1 MPKKLA
7 ILFAYFL
14 IYVVWGATYYFI
26 GVALHGFP
34 TFLLG
39 ALRFSTA
46 GLILLVICACRGE
59 RVFIPRLV
67 GRSAVSGIILL
78 FIDMA
83 VVMLAQRYV
92 SSSLVAVVASSTA
105 IWIMALDAPMWKY
118 TFRSKCTL
126 AGILMGFAGV
136 GLLYAEQ
143 LEMTVTVHDHSEYGI
158 LLLVAGCISWALGT
172 LGALRFS
179 TAGLILLVICA
190 CRGERVFI
198 PRLVGRSAVSG
209 IILLFIDMA
218 VVMLAQRYVSSSL
231 VAVVASSTAIWI
243 MALDA
248 PMWKYT
254 FRSKCT
260 LAGILMG
267 FAGVGLLYAEQLEMT
282 VTVHDHSEY
291 GILLLVAGCI
301 SWALGTLYTKYRSSD
316 TEPANAFAGSAWQM
330 LFAGMMFWICTL
342 GNGEFSPTGFSTV
355 PLYAWLSLAYLILFG
370 SLMAYSAYVWLLK
383 IRPTTEVGT
392 HAYVNPVVAVVIGGG
407 LGGEQITGIQLLGLV
422 IILGSVMLVNKKERI
437 NE

>member
-14 IYVVWGATYYFI
+14 IYVVWGSTYYFI

-105 IWIMALDAPMWKY
+105 IWIM
-118 TFRSKCTL
+118 T
-126 AGILMGFAGV
+126 
-136 GLLYAEQ
+136 
-143 LEMTVTVHDHSEYGI
+143 
-158 LLLVAGCISWALGT
+158 
-172 LGALRFS
+172 
-179 TAGLILLVICA
+179 
-190 CRGERVFI
+190 
-198 PRLVGRSAVSG
+198 
-209 IILLFIDMA
+209 
-218 VVMLAQRYVSSSL
+218 
-231 VAVVASSTAIWI
+231 
-243 MALDA
+243 LDA

-342 GNGEFSPTGFSTV
+342 GNGEFSLGIQYGPS
-355 PLYAWLSLAYLILFG
+355 
-370 SLMAYSAYVWLLK
+370 
-383 IRPTTEVGT
+383 IRL
-392 HAYVNPVVAVVIGGG
+392 VVIGLSDTVRLADGLFRLRMAAEDPPDNGSGHPCLRESCGG
-407 LGGEQITGIQLLGLV
+407 CRYRWRAGRGTDYRHTVARACNHTGKRHVG
-422 IILGSVMLVNKKERI
+422 
-437 NE
+437 